1 MNNKMTTMELN
12 LIEFD
17 KDTLIRFIIYSHLN
31 NLTFNQALIKLLEDN
46 LPKLEDEN

>member
-1 MNNKMTTMELN
+1 MTTMELN